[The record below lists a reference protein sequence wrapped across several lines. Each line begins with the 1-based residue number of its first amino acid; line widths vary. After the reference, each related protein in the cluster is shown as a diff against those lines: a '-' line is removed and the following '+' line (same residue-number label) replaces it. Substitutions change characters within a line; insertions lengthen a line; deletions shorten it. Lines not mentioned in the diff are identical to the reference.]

1 MGKTTEPSKEEEV
14 KRWQD
19 DAECKGLDS
28 NIFFPEVFGD
38 QQNGMIWEQAK
49 KICAVC
55 RVKEE
60 CLKSELPF
68 EQASGRRNGMW
79 GGLTPKER
87 DQYVRTPI
95 TLRMKV
101 P

>member
-1 MGKTTEPSKEEEV
+1 V

-19 DAECKGLDS
+19 DAQCKGLDT

-49 KICAVC
+49 RICADCSVTD
-55 RVKEE
+55 E
-60 CLKSELPF
+60 CLKSELIF

-87 DQYVRTPI
+87 EQLSRAPMSV
-95 TLRMKV
+95 RMKM

>member
-1 MGKTTEPSKEEEV
+1 V

-19 DAECKGLDS
+19 YAHCKGLDT

-49 KICAVC
+49 RICRACGVTD
-55 RVKEE
+55 E
-60 CLKSELPF
+60 CLKSELAF
-68 EQASGRRNGMW
+68 EQVSGRRNGMW

-87 DQYVRTPI
+87 DQLVKHDRPV
-95 TLRMKV
+95 RMKK

>member
-1 MGKTTEPSKEEEV
+1 VTKA
-14 KRWQD
+14 WQE
-19 DAECKGLDS
+19 DAECKGLDT

-49 KICAVC
+49 KICRAC
-55 RVKEE
+55 RVTDE
-60 CLKSELPF
+60 CLKSELSF
-68 EQASGRRNGMW
+68 EQVSGRRNGMW

-87 DQYVRTPI
+87 EQLSRVRI
-95 TLRMKV
+95 DGRMKK

>member
-1 MGKTTEPSKEEEV
+1 V
-14 KRWQD
+14 KHWQD

-38 QQNGMIWEQAK
+38 QQNGMIWEQAR
-49 KICAVC
+49 KICGACSV
-55 RVKEE
+55 REQ
-60 CLKSELPF
+60 CLKSELSF
-68 EQASGRRNGMW
+68 EQATGRRNGMW

-87 DQYVRTPI
+87 EQLSRRPVP
-95 TLRMKV
+95 LRMKK

>member
-1 MGKTTEPSKEEEV
+1 M

-19 DAECKGLDS
+19 DAHCKGLDS

-49 KICAVC
+49 RICRACPVTD
-55 RVKEE
+55 E
-60 CLKSELPF
+60 CLKSELVF
-68 EQASGRRNGMW
+68 EQVSGRRNGMW

-87 DQYVRTPI
+87 EQYTRNPMNI
-95 TLRMKV
+95 RMKK

>member
-1 MGKTTEPSKEEEV
+1 V

-19 DAECKGLDS
+19 DANCKGLDP

-49 KICAVC
+49 KICRTCPVAD
-55 RVKEE
+55 E

-68 EQASGRRNGMW
+68 EQASGRRNGIW

-87 DQYVRTPI
+87 DQLVKYDRPV
-95 TLRMKV
+95 RMKK

>member
-1 MGKTTEPSKEEEV
+1 V

-19 DAECKGLDS
+19 DANCKGLDT

-49 KICAVC
+49 RICHECSVTD
-55 RVKEE
+55 E

-87 DQYVRTPI
+87 DQLVKYDQPV
-95 TLRMKV
+95 RMKK

>member
-1 MGKTTEPSKEEEV
+1 V

-19 DAECKGLDS
+19 DANCKGLDT

-49 KICAVC
+49 KICADCSVTD
-55 RVKEE
+55 E

-68 EQASGRRNGMW
+68 EQASGRRNGIW

-87 DQYVRTPI
+87 DQLVKYDQS
-95 TLRMKV
+95 LRMTK